1 MQLYFAERAFRIF
14 DKDGSGRVS
23 IVEFRQTLDEFCSRS
38 TEDKVR
44 YLFQIY
50 DSNGRDEFKMPSILH
65 S

>member
-1 MQLYFAERAFRIF
+1 MQSYFAERAFKIF

-23 IVEFRQTLDEFCSRS
+23 IFEFRQTLDEFCSRS

-50 DSNGRDEFKMPSILH
+50 DSNGRDGI
-65 S
+65 